1 MFELVPFNRNRM
13 FPRFPFR
20 DFFNDDFF
28 TTSTVKADVYQDGD
42 DLVIEA
48 ELPGFDKD
56 EIKVHVQD
64 NQLTISAQHDQAREE
79 KTEHYI
85 RKERSV
91 NQACRTFIIENIDPD
106 KIQAKFDNGVLK
118 LTLPQPQEALP
129 KAKEIDIN

>member
-91 NQACRTFIIENIDPD
+91 IKPAGPSSSKTLIPTRFKPN
-106 KIQAKFDNGVLK
+106 
-118 LTLPQPQEALP
+118 LTTAYL
-129 KAKEIDIN
+129 N